1 MNYLIGDIGNTL
13 TKICIVNENFKIF
26 KEYTI
31 ETKKLLL
38 GKNIYKFIFP
48 ILKKKIKKKYCFQ
61 AYFQKP
67 IVESK
72 NLLMVKI
79 FNVMKSRI
87 FS

>member
-13 TKICIVNENFKIF
+13 TKICIVNENYKSL

-48 ILKKKIKKKYCFQ
+48 I
-61 AYFQKP
+61 
-67 IVESK
+67 
-72 NLLMVKI
+72 
-79 FNVMKSRI
+79 
-87 FS
+87 